1 VSNELIEGKGI
12 IIILFF
18 KVPRVISY
26 GNFLEGA
33 YTKMGVSFRGK
44 KNRGL
49 VGYSLHSLKN
59 EHASKY

>member
-1 VSNELIEGKGI
+1 
-12 IIILFF
+12 
-18 KVPRVISY
+18 VISY

-49 VGYSLHSLKN
+49 VGYLLLSLRN
-59 EHASKY
+59 EHARKYS

>member
-1 VSNELIEGKGI
+1 
-12 IIILFF
+12 
-18 KVPRVISY
+18 VISY

-59 EHASKY
+59 EYASKYKVLHNKQKYLQ